1 MVRESLPHCRSTRSQ
16 RKQHSLS
23 ELLISSTSSISFPFY
38 RLRTL
43 QLSCR
48 SFSTFSRLFSM
59 LCALFVQNTRG
70 YGVSLSLNPIHEDQ
84 NDTKPSQFR
93 FHSREMPAS
102 HLHRSPMPLRCS
114 RTW

>member
-1 MVRESLPHCRSTRSQ
+1 MVRESSPHCRSTRSQ

-23 ELLISSTSSISFPFY
+23 ELLISSTSSISFRSY

-59 LCALFVQNTRG
+59 LCALFVQTPG
-70 YGVSLSLNPIHEDQ
+70 GMGSPLSLNPIHEDQ
-84 NDTKPSQFR
+84 NDTKSSHFR
-93 FHSREMPAS
+93 FHSRAIQ
-102 HLHRSPMPLRCS
+102 
-114 RTW
+114 